1 MAPRTKVN
9 RIDGASVDPTGFHFK
24 RLGVMRANIRRGYQ
38 VEMLPYPRDDGKW
51 LVRVVKPKRGNV
63 SSAEVDSYFEIIAK
77 NQEEAEAFIKKD
89 GLWGGALAERVAAR
103 IGKRGEAHAVR
114 RLAPGSRVVDSV
126 TGKTLEFA
134 SVKQFQNASGNGVDI
149 LARLAKDA
157 EPTPPPNAGDF
168 FAFEV
173 KSTLGALDNPPGLSA
188 AQKNPIKRRGFL
200 ETRIIRA
207 LEGTGSYPPL
217 SASDETLLEDALDA
231 VRGLAIYTRKIDIRM
246 DHSGSLA
253 STGGKMAMEIREWL

>member
-1 MAPRTKVN
+1 
-9 RIDGASVDPTGFHFK
+9 
-24 RLGVMRANIRRGYQ
+24 MRANIRRGYQ

-89 GLWGGALAERVAAR
+89 GLSGG
-103 IGKRGEAHAVR
+103 
-114 RLAPGSRVVDSV
+114 RVVDSV

-157 EPTPPPNAGDF
+157 EPAPPPNAGDF

-188 AQKNPIKRRGFL
+188 AQNNPIKRRGFL

>member
-24 RLGVMRANIRRGYQ
+24 RIGVMRANIRRGYQ

-51 LVRVVKPKRGNV
+51 LIRVVKPKRGNV

-134 SVKQFQNASGNGVDI
+134 SVKQFQNASDNGVDI

-157 EPTPPPNAGDF
+157 EPMPPPNAGDF

-188 AQKNPIKRRGFL
+188 AQKDPVRVGGFV
-200 ETRIIRA
+200 ETRIVRA
-207 LEGTGSYPPL
+207 LEGKGSYPPL
-217 SASDETLLEDALDA
+217 DGNDAAMLEDALDA
-231 VRGLAIYTRKIDIRM
+231 ITSGTIHTRKIDIRM
-246 DHSGSLA
+246 DHAGALA
-253 STGGKMAMEIREWL
+253 STGGKAAMEIKAWL

>member
-24 RLGVMRANIRRGYQ
+24 RLGVTRANIRRGYQ
-38 VEMLPYPRDDGKW
+38 VEMLPYPRDDGRW

-134 SVKQFQNASGNGVDI
+134 SVKQFQNASDNGVDI

-188 AQKNPIKRRGFL
+188 AQKNPNRPGGFV
-200 ETRIIRA
+200 ETRLERA
-207 LEGTGSYPPL
+207 LLTDGSYPSLSDVDRRFIQRAL
-217 SASDETLLEDALDA
+217 SAKGSGGMHY
-231 VRGLAIYTRKIDIRM
+231 RRIDIRM
-246 DHSGSLA
+246 DHSGALA
-253 STGGKMAMEIREWL
+253 ATGGKAAMEVKTWQ

>member
-24 RLGVMRANIRRGYQ
+24 RIGVMRANIRRGYQ

-114 RLAPGSRVVDSV
+114 RLAPGGRVVDSV

-157 EPTPPPNAGDF
+157 EPAPPPNAGDF

-188 AQKNPIKRRGFL
+188 AQKEADFVQSRL
-200 ETRIIRA
+200 ERA
-207 LEGTGSYPPL
+207 MRARGSYPSL
-217 SASDETLLEDALDA
+217 SNDDKRFVRDALIAADA
-231 VRGLAIYTRKIDIRM
+231 GTLYSRKIDIKM
-246 DHSGSLA
+246 DHSGALA
-253 STGGKMAMEIREWL
+253 STGGKQSMEIKSW